1 MKKLVRYTFVL
12 ILGAVL
18 STATVF
24 AQQQQMPPQPEPL
37 SPEEVTDEQLE
48 MVVNVSEAVQGLQKE
63 ADMQMREV
71 IAEEEMEYSR
81 FQQIMMAQQNPQ
93 MAGQVNVTEDE
104 KKTLQKVQPKLQEI
118 TMKVQQG
125 YMTAIQDEGLSPQ
138 KFQQIAQAI
147 QAHPEVAKRFEE
159 IKSESAQESGS
170 NDGSDG

>member
-1 MKKLVRYTFVL
+1 MKKLVRYSFVL
-12 ILGAVL
+12 ILGAL
-18 STATVF
+18 FSTATVF

-71 IAEEEMEYSR
+71 IANQDMEYSR
-81 FQQIMMAQQNPQ
+81 FQQIMMAQRNPQ
-93 MAGQVNVTEDE
+93 MAGNVNMTDEE
-104 KKTLQKVQPKLQEI
+104 KKTLQKVQPEI
-118 TMKVQQG
+118 QKISMKVQQG
-125 YMTAIQDEGLSPQ
+125 YVTAIEDEGLSPQ

-159 IKSESAQESGS
+159 IKGESAEETDS
-170 NDGSDG
+170 DGSEG

>member
-24 AQQQQMPPQPEPL
+24 AQQQMPPQPEPL
-37 SPEEVTDEQLE
+37 SPEEVTDKQLE

-71 IAEEEMEYSR
+71 IAGQDMEYSR

-104 KKTLQKVQPKLQEI
+104 KKTLQAVQPKLQEI
-118 TMKVQQG
+118 SMKVQQG
-125 YMTAIQDEGLSPQ
+125 YMTAIRDEGLSPQ

-147 QAHPEVAKRFEE
+147 QSHPEVAKRFEE
-159 IKSESAQESGS
+159 IKNESAEETES
-170 NDGSDG
+170 NDGNDG

>member
-1 MKKLVRYTFVL
+1 MKKLVRYSFVL

-24 AQQQQMPPQPEPL
+24 AQQQMPPQPEPL

-48 MVVNVSEAVQGLQKE
+48 MIVNVSEAVQGLQKE
-63 ADMQMREV
+63 ADMKMREV
-71 IAEEEMEYSR
+71 IAGQEMEYSR

-93 MAGQVNVTEDE
+93 MAGQVNVTEEE
-104 KKTLQKVQPKLQEI
+104 KKTLQEVQPKLQEI
-118 TMKVQQG
+118 SMKVQQG

-147 QAHPEVAKRFEE
+147 QSHPEVAKRFEE
-159 IKSESAQESGS
+159 IKSKSVGAEEDTQ
-170 NDGSDG
+170 NDG